1 RGGDPARG
9 GTAERARL
17 HAGVHPR
24 RLPAHRPAGPRARPA
39 PRQPEVRARRR
50 GGRGGAERRADPPAL
65 GAARLPQVRG
75 DVPCRVQSTGARGA
89 LRPVRR
95 RTVPA
100 RGRPARSHRSS
111 PRASCPRGRAG
122 RGILPGLRAPASRAG
137 HRHAGRRLRADPG
150 EPGMILLKSPDEI
163 ERMRRS
169 SAIVAEILAAVASR
183 VRPGVTTGELDTL
196 AEELTRKKGAKP
208 AFKGYVVGGRTFP
221 ASICI
226 SVNDEVVHGIPSRDR
241 VLRDGDLVGLD
252 FGVCCDGYFGDAAR
266 TVSVGRT
273 SPEARRLMDVTAASL
288 AAGIEAIRPGAHI
301 ADISGAIQDVAEGA
315 GFSLV
320 REFVG
325 HGIGRS
331 LHEDPQVPNYR
342 TGTRGV
348 KLSEGLV
355 LAIEPMVN
363 AGGPEVYVKDDG
375 WTAATRDGR
384 LSAHFEHSVAVTANG
399 PYILSKP

>member
-1 RGGDPARG
+1 
-9 GTAERARL
+9 
-17 HAGVHPR
+17 
-24 RLPAHRPAGPRARPA
+24 
-39 PRQPEVRARRR
+39 
-50 GGRGGAERRADPPAL
+50 
-65 GAARLPQVRG
+65 
-75 DVPCRVQSTGARGA
+75 
-89 LRPVRR
+89 
-95 RTVPA
+95 
-100 RGRPARSHRSS
+100 
-111 PRASCPRGRAG
+111 
-122 RGILPGLRAPASRAG
+122 
-137 HRHAGRRLRADPG
+137 
-150 EPGMILLKSPDEI
+150 MILLKSPEEI

-169 SAIVAEILAAVASR
+169 SGIVAEILAEIASR
-183 VRPGVTTGELDTL
+183 VRPGVTTGELDAV

-273 SPEARRLMDVTAASL
+273 SREAQLLMDVTASSL

-384 LSAHFEHSVAVTANG
+384 LSAHFEHSVAVMANG
-399 PYILSKP
+399 PYILSQP

>member
-1 RGGDPARG
+1 
-9 GTAERARL
+9 
-17 HAGVHPR
+17 
-24 RLPAHRPAGPRARPA
+24 
-39 PRQPEVRARRR
+39 
-50 GGRGGAERRADPPAL
+50 
-65 GAARLPQVRG
+65 
-75 DVPCRVQSTGARGA
+75 
-89 LRPVRR
+89 
-95 RTVPA
+95 
-100 RGRPARSHRSS
+100 
-111 PRASCPRGRAG
+111 
-122 RGILPGLRAPASRAG
+122 
-137 HRHAGRRLRADPG
+137 
-150 EPGMILLKSPDEI
+150 MILLKSPDEI

-169 SAIVAEILAAVASR
+169 SGIVAEILAEVASR
-183 VRPGVTTGELDTL
+183 VRPGVTTGELDAL

-252 FGVCCDGYFGDAAR
+252 FGVCRDGYFGDAAR
-266 TVSVGRT
+266 TVSVGHT
-273 SPEARRLMDVTAASL
+273 SPEAQRLMDVTAASL

-384 LSAHFEHSVAVTANG
+384 LSAHFEHSVAVMANG
-399 PYILSKP
+399 PYILSQP